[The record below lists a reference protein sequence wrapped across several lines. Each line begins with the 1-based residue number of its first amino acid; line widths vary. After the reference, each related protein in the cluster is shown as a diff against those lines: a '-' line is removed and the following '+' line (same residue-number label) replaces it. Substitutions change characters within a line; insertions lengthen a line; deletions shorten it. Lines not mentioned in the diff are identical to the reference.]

1 MTDTPGGLLVV
12 SAPSGAGKSTLIAH
26 LMQALPGLAFSVSW
40 TTRRPRPGEVDGIAY
55 HFTDETAFRR
65 KVENRELLEWADVH
79 GHLYGTGRAETE
91 AAVAAG
97 IDVVLD
103 IDVQG
108 AAQVRAARLAAT
120 FVFIMPPSWETLV
133 ARLTARAT
141 EDRAALEWRLA
152 SARSE
157 LPRWRE
163 FDHLI
168 VNDDLAA
175 AQADLVAIVRAARTL
190 RERRAGRAQ
199 RILAG
204 CPQETP

>member
-1 MTDTPGGLLVV
+1 MTLAPGGLLVV

-40 TTRRPRPGEVDGIAY
+40 TTRAPRPGEVDGVAY
-55 HFTDETAFRR
+55 HFTDEATFRR
-65 KVENRELLEWADVH
+65 KIEDHELLEWANVH
-79 GHLYGTGRAETE
+79 GHLYGTGRTETE

-97 IDVVLD
+97 CDVVLD

-108 AAQVRAARLAAT
+108 AAQVRAAGRAAT
-120 FVFIMPPSWETLV
+120 FVFIMPPSWDTLV

-141 EDRAALEWRLA
+141 EDPAALERRFA
-152 SARSE
+152 SARRE

-163 FDHLI
+163 FDHVI

-199 RILAG
+199 QILAG